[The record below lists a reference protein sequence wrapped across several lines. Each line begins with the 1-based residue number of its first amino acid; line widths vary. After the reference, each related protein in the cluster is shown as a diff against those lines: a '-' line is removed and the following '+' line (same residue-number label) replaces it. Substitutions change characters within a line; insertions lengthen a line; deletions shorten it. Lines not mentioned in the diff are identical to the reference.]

1 LGKPIIA
8 TSFSQ
13 EEIEM
18 KLHADLS
25 QRVVVLSESMPWV
38 ESPALGVQRRMLD
51 RDGEEIARATSVVR
65 YAPGSQFAPHVHG
78 GGEEFLVLEGVFSDE
93 HGDYPIGTYV
103 RNPVGSKHSPSSRDG
118 CTILV
123 KLWQMHPDDQQT
135 VVIHTSQASWLP
147 GMEIG
152 LQVIPLHTFGTETV
166 ALVKW
171 APGTHFQRHSH
182 PGGEEIFV
190 LEGVFEDE
198 FGTYPKGSWLRNPPG
213 SVHTPFSQNGCVIYV
228 KVGHLHLA

>member
-1 LGKPIIA
+1 
-8 TSFSQ
+8 
-13 EEIEM
+13 M